1 MYRSIL
7 LFSLLALVLAKVAEP
22 EKDDQVAVKIPTK
35 RSVSEP
41 PKDDDV
47 AVKIPM
53 RKKRGI
59 AIHPWQW
66 ESHLWPNG
74 EVPYDI
80 ASHYTATERATILS
94 AMDAFKDVTCI
105 RFRPRRSTDRNYL
118 QINKHYQLERCFSY
132 IGRQTSRWLF
142 GTPAGNVE
150 TRMKLDPTCLLYN
163 GRGTVMHELM
173 HILGFYHEHQRDDRD
188 RRIGGSAFH
197 YNFKIYQRAK
207 SYYMGGYDANSI
219 MHYNFQ
225 NVPWQKRDYFSPSD
239 IRNINTLYK
248 CNNRVISRIAAPSTT
263 QSTTTTTTVSDT
275 QTNRPPRFELY
286 EKKAIESNSLFRRR
300 RS

>member
-1 MYRSIL
+1 MYRFIL
-7 LFSLLALVLAKVAEP
+7 LLALASLVLGKVSEP

-41 PKDDDV
+41 PKDDDI

-66 ESHLWPNG
+66 ESHLWPNA

-80 ASHYTATERATILS
+80 APHYTATERAVILS
-94 AMDAFKDVTCI
+94 AMDAFKGVTCI
-105 RFRPRRSTDRNYL
+105 RFRPRTASDKHYL
-118 QINKHYQLERCFSY
+118 QINKYYKLERCFSY
-132 IGRQTSRWLF
+132 IGRQSSRWLF
-142 GTPAGNVE
+142 GTAAGNVE
-150 TRMKLDPTCLLYN
+150 TRMKLDPSCLLYN

-239 IRNINTLYK
+239 IQNINTLYK
-248 CNNRVISRIAAPSTT
+248 CGNRVASKLQTQTTKAPSPAENY
-263 QSTTTTTTVSDT
+263 D
-275 QTNRPPRFELY
+275 
-286 EKKAIESNSLFRRR
+286 KKAIESNNLFRRR

>member
-1 MYRSIL
+1 MYRFIIF
-7 LFSLLALVLAKVAEP
+7 FSLLALTASKVSEP
-22 EKDDQVAVKIPTK
+22 EKDDEIAVKIPTK

-41 PKDDDV
+41 PKDDDI

-66 ESHLWPNG
+66 ESHLWPNA

-80 ASHYTATERATILS
+80 ASHYTATERGIILS
-94 AMDAFKDVTCI
+94 AMEAFRDVTCV
-105 RFRPRRSTDRNYL
+105 RFRPRRSTDKHYL

-132 IGRQTSRWLF
+132 IGRQSSRWLF
-142 GTPAGNVE
+142 GTRDGKVE
-150 TRMKLDPTCLLYN
+150 TRMKLDPSCLLYN

-188 RRIGGSAFH
+188 RRIGGSASH

-207 SYYMGGYDANSI
+207 SYYIGGYDANSI
-219 MHYNFQ
+219 MHYNFGS
-225 NVPWQKRDYFSPSD
+225 VPWQKRDYFSPSD

-248 CNNRVISRIAAPSTT
+248 CNNRVVSKFPSTIPST
-263 QSTTTTTTVSDT
+263 STTTTKAP
-275 QTNRPPRFELY
+275 QFELF
-286 EKKAIESNSLFRRR
+286 EKKQIESNSLFRRR